1 MDDKIIDVK
10 NLDLTMKVWE
20 KTLASQI
27 IPMKDVPKAI
37 EKILTNWCKRNY
49 CKRNIKVK
57 GNGLT
62 EDIIINVGN
71 E

>member
-1 MDDKIIDVK
+1 MNDTNIEEK

-27 IPMKDVPKAI
+27 IPIEDVPKTI
-37 EKILTNWCKRNY
+37 EKILTNY
-49 CKRNIKVK
+49 CKRNVNVE

-62 EDIIINVGN
+62 EDIITNYKL
-71 E
+71 

>member
-1 MDDKIIDVK
+1 MNDTNIEEK

-27 IPMKDVPKAI
+27 IPIEDIPKTI
-37 EKILTNWCKRNY
+37 EKILTNWCKRN
-49 CKRNIKVK
+49 IKVK
-57 GNGLT
+57 GDGLT
-62 EDIIINVGN
+62 EDIIANVGN

>member
-1 MDDKIIDVK
+1 MK
-10 NLDLTMKVWE
+10 NNDIKENELDLTVKIFE

-27 IPMKDVPKAI
+27 IPIEDVPKTI
-37 EKILTNWCKRNY
+37 EKILTNY

-57 GNGLT
+57 GNGLN
-62 EDIIINVGN
+62 EDIIVNVGN

>member
-1 MDDKIIDVK
+1 MNDTNIEEK

-27 IPMKDVPKAI
+27 IPIEDVPKTI
-37 EKILTNWCKRNY
+37 EKILTNY
-49 CKRNIKVK
+49 CKRNVNVK

-62 EDIIINVGN
+62 EDIITNYKL
-71 E
+71 

>member
-37 EKILTNWCKRNY
+37 EKILTNWCKRN
-49 CKRNIKVK
+49 IKVK
-57 GNGLT
+57 GDGLT

>member
-1 MDDKIIDVK
+1 MIDEK

-27 IPMKDVPKAI
+27 IPVEDVPKTI
-37 EKILTNWCKRNY
+37 EKILTNWCNRNY
-49 CKRNIKVK
+49 CNRNVKVK
-57 GNGLT
+57 GDGLT
-62 EDIIINVGN
+62 EDIIANVGN